1 MVSLHRLPELQFV
14 LNSEGKE
21 VAVQIGIEDWKRLLV
36 YLEELEDRATLRQ
49 KLSRLRKGPEQSGA
63 LSWQDVQGQW

>member
-1 MVSLHRLPELQFV
+1 MVSLSRLPELQFV

-21 VAVQIGIEDWKRLLV
+21 VAVQIGIEDWKRLLN

-49 KLSRLRKGPEQSGA
+49 KLSSLWLGPEQSGA